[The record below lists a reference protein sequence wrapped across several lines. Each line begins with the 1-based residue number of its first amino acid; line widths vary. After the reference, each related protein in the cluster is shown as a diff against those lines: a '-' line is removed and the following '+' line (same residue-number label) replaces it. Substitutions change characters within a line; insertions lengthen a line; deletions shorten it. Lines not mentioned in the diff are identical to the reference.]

1 MKTKIVVFTAWPQL
15 LIGSSL
21 KFEVLLE
28 QPVEQGLIA
37 TFGSADIDQG
47 MERYAVRIHDRNLY
61 PEYEYCL
68 FVNQPIELDL
78 EKLIGQ
84 TDAEHTAYVAQDR
97 LFVLYRRGK
106 SWQTRDI
113 FFHVTWPAETGG
125 RTTET
130 SVWEFAPEN
139 TPDRLGIIFVD
150 CWQTVQDT
158 TEWKHLPI
166 HFDLYQTMI
175 DKLSKYQADN
185 LVFHTGEFGS
195 HSLSSKLKPWSRQ
208 GNAVDFLKLE
218 SWTRHYQARELYN
231 WMVVGAH
238 WQRCTHEKPLGFYNL
253 LDIKKLDPRLRV
265 FSHMDCTVKFLNNDL
280 ENPIATT
287 CCELDY
293 QQDTL
298 QWKIT
303 GRVAELVGPL

>member
-1 MKTKIVVFTAWPQL
+1 MKIKIVVFTAWPQL
-15 LIGSSL
+15 LVGSPL
-21 KFEVLLE
+21 GFEILLE
-28 QPVEQGLIA
+28 QPVDQGLIA

-47 MERYAVRIHDRNLY
+47 MERYAVRIHDRHLY

-68 FVNQPIELDL
+68 FVNQPVELDL
-78 EKLIGQ
+78 ETLISQ
-84 TDAEHTAYVAQDR
+84 TDLEHTTYVAQDR

-106 SWQTRDI
+106 LWQTKDI
-113 FFHVTWPAETGG
+113 FFPTVNPVDQGG
-125 RTTET
+125 RPSAS
-130 SVWEFAPEN
+130 SVWTYEPEN
-139 TPDRLGIIFVD
+139 VLERLGIIFVD
-150 CWQTVQDT
+150 CWQIIQDI
-158 TEWKHLPI
+158 TEWKYLPSN
-166 HFDLYQTMI
+166 FDLYQTMI
-175 DKLSKYQADN
+175 DQLAKYDADN

-195 HSLSSKLKPWSRQ
+195 HRVADKLRPWHQQ
-208 GNAVDFLKLE
+208 GNAVNFLKLE
-218 SWTRHYQARELYN
+218 RWTRHYQDRELYN

-280 ENPIATT
+280 EKPVCTT

-293 QQDTL
+293 QQDSL